1 MWLKTT
7 TLNKANRMEITLTLQ
22 KSKVYEEVA
31 QTTDYTGAKIEGS
44 SGEAYDRIRTVDAD
58 NAELN
63 RFWDECRAE
72 VARVFKHIL
81 VGEDMYSTA
90 SATTPTASGDYYK
103 LKLNV
108 ASGLSGFGGGFN
120 TSLTAGMQLSLFS
133 FFVQAITA
141 KWYTYANKGEA
152 EAYTVRAAA
161 SLDDVKQKAFTQQ
174 KPTRPTY

>member
-1 MWLKTT
+1 MD
-7 TLNKANRMEITLTLQ
+7 ITLTIQ

-31 QTTDYTGAKIEGS
+31 QTTDYTGSKIEG
-44 SGEAYDRIRTVDAD
+44 GGEEAYDRIRTVDAD
-58 NAELN
+58 SSELN

-72 VARVFKHIL
+72 VARVFKRIL
-81 VGEDMYSTA
+81 ISEDMYGTA
-90 SATTPTASGDYYK
+90 SATTPSANGDYYK

-120 TSLTAGMQLSLFS
+120 PSLTSGMQLSLFS

-141 KWYTYANKGEA
+141 KWYTYTNKGEA
-152 EAYTVRAAA
+152 EGYTVRAVA

-174 KPTRPTY
+174 KPTRPTYN